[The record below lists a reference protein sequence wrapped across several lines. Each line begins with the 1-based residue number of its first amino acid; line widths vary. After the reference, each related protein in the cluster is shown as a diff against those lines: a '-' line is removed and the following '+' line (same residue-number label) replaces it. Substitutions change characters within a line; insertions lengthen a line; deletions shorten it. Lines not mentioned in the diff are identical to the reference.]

1 MASRQ
6 RLHHG
11 MLLDSKA
18 VMDDAMPDL
27 DRIRELI
34 ATPLHREFDR
44 IVAIFEDTLCS
55 ADVSYRYVEKER

>member
-1 MASRQ
+1 
-6 RLHHG
+6 